1 MNENNNIYPKHCDN
15 GGANIMGINHPHTCD
30 KCHHSPCCCNIPYI
44 KTWFIKYTVT
54 DTYLK
59 YIGHAVIQAC
69 SKDEAQC
76 IFSRN
81 TKFNGFTDTIK
92 IIELRE
98 ILPAPEQILAE
109 DAFSFIDKRI
119 LQTYPFLTKKEYIC
133 RLKEID
139 DTIKQYVDNIEG
151 DIISKL
157 EPQIN
162 EKIEEAIG
170 DIDFTELEENI
181 STAQETADNALSAA
195 QTAQET
201 ADGKISSINGSNA
214 IQVSGT
220 NTEKNV
226 SLLIDNQ
233 QGNTVLIQTAN
244 GLKAETD
251 LSSVEN
257 IVDGIDNNEK
267 ILSINNK
274 KIQST
279 IKVDYD
285 SNTKKI
291 QLKGKNDEVISEVD
305 ASVFI
310 KDGMVNSVALIKIA
324 EQGVQTEVPYLK
336 ITFNLDANKED
347 IRISLKDFIN
357 IYDGSNI
364 ELTSSYNVPQTYS
377 DPTSGDTFN
386 EVTGKLVK
394 SLQNKA
400 TLTQGEYADSALQ
413 SLNHGTDTNYIN
425 LTLTNKNGNNGA
437 KVQAISASA
446 TIQPISTA
454 DTTHKGLLEAKDAKD
469 YIDNALSNSDNHV
482 SLTQAEYDALTED
495 EKNNGTIYLIKD
507 ANLPLE
513 GLDSANLITSINKS
527 TLDNDYVL
535 DTPYLKFSFNQGGSI
550 VRVPL
555 AGLNGELHSLSS
567 TNGSSSIELTG
578 DKIEQWG
585 QIIMGHYWSS
595 PSNNNAVIVG
605 SGDYDN
611 RENIHELTWNGTS
624 WTKQDVTSGGT
635 VANPTK
641 LLSRS
646 MQMGADPMTEAQLQ
660 TLINNSGL
668 IPGCYYATL
677 EV

>member
-30 KCHHSPCCCNIPYI
+30 KCHHNPCCCDNVNPARV
-44 KTWFIKYTVT
+44 WFIKYTVT

-59 YIGHAVIQAC
+59 YVGLAVVSAC
-69 SKDEAQC
+69 SKEEAEC
-76 IFSRN
+76 VFSRDSR
-81 TKFNGFTDTIK
+81 FNGFKDTLR

-98 ILPAPEQILAE
+98 VLPAPDSILGE
-109 DAFSFIDKRI
+109 DFASIIDKRV
-119 LQTYPFLTKKEYIC
+119 LKSYPFLTREEYIC

-139 DTIKQYVDNIEG
+139 ETVLQYVNNIED
-151 DIISKL
+151 DIAEKL
-157 EPQIN
+157 EPKIDKKIKDEIGNIN
-162 EKIEEAIG
+162 F
-170 DIDFTELEENI
+170 DELEDSIN
-181 STAQETADNALSAA
+181 TAQETANNALEAA
-195 QTAQET
+195 NTAQET
-201 ADGKISSINGSNA
+201 ANNKISSISGSGAIDINGT
-214 IQVSGT
+214 QT
-220 NTEKNV
+220 DKTV
-226 SLLIDNQ
+226 SLLIDSNH
-233 QGNTVLIQTAN
+233 GNTILTQTNN

-279 IKVDYD
+279 IKVDYN

-291 QLKGKNDEVISEVD
+291 QLKGKNDEVISEID

-413 SLNHGTDTNYIN
+413 SLNHGTDTDYIN

-437 KVQAISASA
+437 KAQTISASA

-469 YIDNALSNSDNHV
+469 YIDNALSNFDNHI
-482 SLTQAEYDALTED
+482 SLTQAEYDELSNE

-507 ANLPLE
+507 ANVPLE

-527 TLDNDYVL
+527 TLDNDCVL
-535 DTPYLKFSFNQGGSI
+535 DTPYLKFSFNQGASI

-567 TNGSSSIELTG
+567 TDGSSNIELTG
-578 DKIEQWG
+578 SKIEQWG

-595 PSNNNAVIVG
+595 PSNDNAVIVG

-624 WTKQDVTSGGT
+624 WTKQDVSCGGT
-635 VANPTK
+635 AANPTHR
-641 LLSRS
+641 LSNKVNGICIS
-646 MQMGADPMTEAQLQ
+646 ESDFEALQ
-660 TLINNSGL
+660 SYQNGIL
-668 IPGCYYATL
+668 YFVY
-677 EV
+677 